1 MRHQHDRLSP
11 DERRSL
17 VADLLARRLMDLA
30 SRGLLV
36 PIEVEPRPAAPGSER
51 GPLEEAVDG
60 PR

>member
-1 MRHQHDRLSP
+1 MRHQSLSP

-36 PIEVEPRPAAPGSER
+36 PVEVDPRPAAPGSER
-51 GPLEEAVDG
+51 EPLEEATDG

>member
-1 MRHQHDRLSP
+1 MRHQTLSP

-30 SRGLLV
+30 SRGLLIPV
-36 PIEVEPRPAAPGSER
+36 EVEPRPTAPDAER
-51 GPLEEAVDG
+51 EPREEDTDG

>member
-1 MRHQHDRLSP
+1 MRHQSLSP

-36 PIEVEPRPAAPGSER
+36 PIEAEPPAAPDSER
-51 GPLEEAVDG
+51 EPREEDTDG

>member
-1 MRHQHDRLSP
+1 MRHQSLSP

-30 SRGLLV
+30 SRGLLIPV
-36 PIEVEPRPAAPGSER
+36 EVEPRPTVPDGQRE
-51 GPLEEAVDG
+51 PLEEDNDG

>member
-1 MRHQHDRLSP
+1 MRHQSLSP

-36 PIEVEPRPAAPGSER
+36 PIEAEPQAAPDSER
-51 GPLEEAVDG
+51 ERREEDTDG

>member
-1 MRHQHDRLSP
+1 MRHQSLSP

-30 SRGLLV
+30 SRGLLIPV
-36 PIEVEPRPAAPGSER
+36 EVEPRPTAPDGQG
-51 GPLEEAVDG
+51 GPLEEDNDG